1 MAQKYRIILASHG
14 KLAAGMLNTVQML
27 LGPQENMTAY
37 CLSPDEDVDGF
48 EEKLRKEVEQYGAQN
63 IIFMTELLH
72 GSPFNCLVNLTKKYD
87 LHHIS
92 GTNLPTLMGAVLAR
106 DDEDATIDDVCSA
119 AMEASQNSILDVRAL
134 LQTAEEDEDEDEL

>member
-1 MAQKYRIILASHG
+1 MYRIVLASHG
-14 KLAAGMLNTVQML
+14 KLAEGMLNTVQML
-27 LGPQENMTAY
+27 LGPQENMKAY

-48 EEKLRKEVEQYGAQN
+48 EDKLKKEIEEYGAQN

-72 GSPFNCLVNLTKKYD
+72 GSPFNCLVNLTKEYD

-106 DDEDATIDDVCSA
+106 DDEDATIDEVCQA

-134 LQTAEEDEDEDEL
+134 LQTAEDEEDDDEL

>member
-1 MAQKYRIILASHG
+1 MYRIVLASHG
-14 KLAAGMLNTVQML
+14 KLAEGMLNTVQML
-27 LGPQENMTAY
+27 LGPQENMKAY

-48 EEKLRKEVEQYGAQN
+48 EDKLKKEIEEYGAQN

-72 GSPFNCLVNLTKKYD
+72 GSPFNCLVNLTKEYD

-106 DDEDATIDDVCSA
+106 DDEDATIDKVCQA
-119 AMEASQNSILDVRAL
+119 AMEASQNSILDVGAL
-134 LQTAEEDEDEDEL
+134 LQTAEDEEDDDEL